1 MIAFA
6 LTVPVNR
13 WLLARGK
20 GHTAVHETG
29 IHGGPSPKV
38 VGAVVVIAAIF
49 GTTVLVAEAL
59 GGPVGALGV

>member
-1 MIAFA
+1 MIAFG

-29 IHGGPSPKV
+29 IHGGPPTKV
-38 VGAVVVIAAIF
+38 VAAAVIVAAVF
-49 GTTVLVAEAL
+49 GTAVLVAEAI
-59 GGPVGALGV
+59 GG